1 MVAKTEAVLLSCR
14 LSVSHTQPQTEWL
27 LFKEQSFTCL
37 FKKKTS
43 ERWEGREMNEWRKG
57 PEEKNEGRNLSMD
70 RWARQKQKDEE
81 EGDDVIF

>member
-1 MVAKTEAVLLSCR
+1 
-14 LSVSHTQPQTEWL
+14 
-27 LFKEQSFTCL
+27 
-37 FKKKTS
+37 
-43 ERWEGREMNEWRKG
+43 MNEWREG